1 MRPALFIYSGSEVSL
16 VVKRTVGQLSYS
28 WTINI
33 YAAGKKIATRD
44 RGNGIPQKKTFEVSD
59 YLGNLRNVFYYDYY
73 NTLQLG
79 EAIWYNP
86 FGKQDSVKVA
96 GTDRH
101 RFTYNGKEFDEGT
114 ELSRYYYGA
123 RYYDPE
129 LGRFMTP
136 DPISDD
142 WTPYSYVRNNP
153 IMNNDPTGMMA
164 GGGSGFSPGADPCP
178 GFDMQAKDPFA
189 LLDAGKMQMSSWAVW
204 SYLQAGGGGPTGG
217 NESRKLTE
225 GEKHDVFGYALLG
238 LVAYFA
244 SGGTEGMAP
253 DDFEQFNDMLDAD
266 KIRIG
271 DTGMEH
277 GWYNTK
283 TGIATINK
291 DDWKKLGN
299 PGSKVGVISYLFHE
313 VGHAMVVGSGD
324 FTERYT
330 PPPGSTDYGN
340 YDRKGWDTQ
349 LTFWRF
355 ISKGIDTS
363 TGLNSEIN
371 QRYKKWNDNRDLFF
385 HDLHAPY

>member
-153 IMNNDPTGMMA
+153 IMNNDPTGMVPSFPISIPQ
-164 GGGSGFSPGADPCP
+164 GGMLGNGFYNGMNSD
-178 GFDMQAKDPFA
+178 
-189 LLDAGKMQMSSWAVW
+189 
-204 SYLQAGGGGPTGG
+204 
-217 NESRKLTE
+217 
-225 GEKHDVFGYALLG
+225 DVFAWALG
-238 LVAYFA
+238 K
-244 SGGTEGMAP
+244 EC
-253 DDFEQFNDMLDAD
+253 
-266 KIRIG
+266 R
-271 DTGMEH
+271 
-277 GWYNTK
+277 
-283 TGIATINK
+283 
-291 DDWKKLGN
+291 
-299 PGSKVGVISYLFHE
+299 
-313 VGHAMVVGSGD
+313 
-324 FTERYT
+324 R
-330 PPPGSTDYGN
+330 
-340 YDRKGWDTQ
+340 RKQ
-349 LTFWRF
+349 
-355 ISKGIDTS
+355 
-363 TGLNSEIN
+363 
-371 QRYKKWNDNRDLFF
+371 Q
-385 HDLHAPY
+385 P